1 MTRLLILGAGSF
13 AIDVLEAARA
23 TGAFEPV
30 GFLVSD
36 REFVTDAT
44 HAGLP
49 VTDLASLAWT
59 PAEVVCVAGITS
71 PARRGFVAEMRRRGF
86 AFACVVHPTAIV
98 SPSAAMGAGA
108 FVGAGA
114 ILGARTTVG
123 EDVVV
128 NRGANLGHDAAI
140 GACATIG
147 PGAVLAGCVTV
158 GAGSVVGVG
167 AVVSDHLSIG
177 DHAVVAAGSVVV
189 RPVPARVFVAGSPA
203 RAIRSVTDGAALSLK
218 P

>member
-23 TGAFEPV
+23 AGHYEPV

-36 REFVTDAT
+36 PEFLTEAT

-49 VTDLASLAWT
+49 VSDLAALPWNPGDVA
-59 PAEVVCVAGITS
+59 CIAGITS
-71 PARRGFVAEMRRRGF
+71 PARRSFVAEMRRRGF
-86 AFACVVHPTAIV
+86 AFARVVHPTAMV
-98 SPSAAMGAGA
+98 SSSATIGAGS

-114 ILGARTTVG
+114 ILGAGTTLA
-123 EDVVV
+123 EDVLV

-147 PGAVLAGCVTV
+147 PGAVLAGCVSV
-158 GAGSVVGVG
+158 GAGSVIGVG

-177 DHAVVAAGSVVV
+177 CHTMVAAGSVVV
-189 RPVPARVFVAGSPA
+189 RPVGERVLVAGSPA
-203 RAIRSVTDGAALSLK
+203 RVVRSTDE
-218 P
+218 